1 MIDDI
6 SVVSSDLW
14 TKIDAQLTKVFWA
27 NTFSFPSV
35 SMMLVGDIIPFPT
48 VKGDYISQNLRM
60 VAAWSSSYLRSS
72 GICLNML
79 S

>member
-1 MIDDI
+1 MIDEI

-14 TKIDAQLTKVFWA
+14 TKIDAQLTKVFWS

-35 SMMLVGDIIPFPT
+35 SMMLVGDVIPFPT
-48 VKGDYISQNLRM
+48 VKGRLHFSKFTNG
-60 VAAWSSSYLRSS
+60 S
-72 GICLNML
+72 GMKQFL